1 MADYDVFSK
10 LTNEL
15 FYVKVGEDENGK
27 GKYSHEESILYKTKY
42 DDKVILILHELY
54 INTNFRRKCLI
65 TLDYLIE
72 KCGYKVDKD
81 NRKSFK
87 NILEKLKEL
96 NLINFSEINKS
107 NELILIN
114 TEEVILQARD
124 YTQLADEE
132 VVIFNNVADVRK
144 RTTLLKLYLYLKA
157 RTTKRGNSDSTGK
170 TRDIQVEFVPQTTY
184 QSYETINKYTNISES
199 RIKEYIDM
207 LQAMNLITYVSVGK
221 RYKQTD
227 KQQKLTEAPNVYAI
241 NILQDDIQAELELGV
256 KRCKY
261 DQQKQGYVIV
271 DREYKNN
278 NRKIYG
284 KKGSLTKKLNN
295 GSITEEEQKQYD
307 DICKMQNEYKDTYE
321 NFTLK
326 IEQDKQK
333 YKEEK
338 PDRKGIGRQL
348 AKEGINPF
356 TNKPYEKEKYTSYE
370 DYIDSLL

>member
-1 MADYDVFSK
+1 MANYDVFSK

-27 GKYSHEESILYKTKY
+27 GQYSCEESILYKTKY

-54 INTNFRRKCLI
+54 INTNFRRQCLI

-87 NILEKLKEL
+87 NTLEKLKEL
-96 NLINFSEINKS
+96 KLINFSEINKS
-107 NELILIN
+107 NELILID
-114 TEEVILQARD
+114 TEEIILQARD
-124 YTQLADEE
+124 YTQLSDEE

-144 RTTLLKLYLYLKA
+144 KTTLLKLYLYLKA
-157 RTTKRGNSDSTGK
+157 RTTKRGNSVSTGK

-199 RIKEYIDM
+199 RIKEYIDT
-207 LQAMNLITYVSVGK
+207 LQNMKLITYRSFGK
-221 RYKQTD
+221 RYKGND
-227 KQQKLTEAPNVYAI
+227 KNQKLTECPNVYAI
-241 NILQDDIQAELELGV
+241 NNLQDDIEAELELGI

-278 NRKIYG
+278 NRKING

-295 GSITEEEQKQYD
+295 GTITEKEQKQYD
-307 DICKMQNEYKDTYE
+307 NICTMQNEYKEAYE
-321 NFTLK
+321 NFTPTVK
-326 IEQDKQK
+326 KDEQKHNIKDRV
-333 YKEEK
+333 KEMRNNNI
-338 PDRKGIGRQL
+338 D
-348 AKEGINPF
+348 PF
-356 TNKPYEKEKYTSYE
+356 TGKKEYTRDKEYE